1 MKKVFFVLM
10 VAVSAGIFFVSC
22 SNANAVENKDN
33 KSDLAAETV
42 DSKAD
47 TNKDNISE
55 IAAETVDNKSG
66 ADKEEE
72 TKAVIHT
79 GYGDI
84 VVKLYNG
91 TPKHRDN
98 FIKLANSGYYN
109 GTLFHRVIR
118 NFMIQGGDPD
128 SRNATPGAMLGNGGP
143 GYTVPAEFMPEK
155 YFHKRGALAAAR
167 EGDQVNPERAS
178 SGSQF
183 YIVQGQVF
191 TDSVLNLMEAYY
203 HLKFTPEQRKAYT
216 TVGGAPHLDGG
227 YTVYGEVV
235 SGMEVVD
242 SIAAVPVDRN
252 NRPLKD
258 IKMEVSLLKK
268 NDNDEE

>member
-1 MKKVFFVLM
+1 
-10 VAVSAGIFFVSC
+10 
-22 SNANAVENKDN
+22 
-33 KSDLAAETV
+33 
-42 DSKAD
+42 
-47 TNKDNISE
+47 
-55 IAAETVDNKSG
+55 
-66 ADKEEE
+66 
-72 TKAVIHT
+72 
-79 GYGDI
+79 
-84 VVKLYNG
+84 
-91 TPKHRDN
+91 
-98 FIKLANSGYYN
+98 
-109 GTLFHRVIR
+109 
-118 NFMIQGGDPD
+118 MIQGGYPD